1 LDDWEA
7 DVEAEPLENGMFVP
21 VLVLTPPPEVGP
33 PIRRPLEGEFAHPEL
48 AKMCAVDAFIEMF
61 QGRKS
66 ED

>member
-1 LDDWEA
+1 MDDWEA
-7 DVEAEPLENGMFVP
+7 DVEAEPPENGMFVP
-21 VLVLTPPPEVGP
+21 VLVLTLPPEVGP